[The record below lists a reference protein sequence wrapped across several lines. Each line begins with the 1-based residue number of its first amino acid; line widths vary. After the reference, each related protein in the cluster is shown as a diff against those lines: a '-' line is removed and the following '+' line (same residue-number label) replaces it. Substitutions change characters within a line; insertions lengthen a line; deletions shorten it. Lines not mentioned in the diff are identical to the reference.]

1 MPAYRSHGS
10 HITATTT
17 TTTRGCKGGQRG
29 RAAAGSLPWHNNAAE
44 ERPHNHDDA
53 YDDDDDDDNALSQI
67 FNELN
72 NVLLLRQPQQ
82 GSPHEGHV
90 LQLPL
95 PLAAVCFGCSIVC
108 VWGIPQLVSGIL
120 TCLLAFYA
128 LSEVGLITTCHFA

>member
-17 TTTRGCKGGQRG
+17 TTRVVQGRGGQRG
-29 RAAAGSLPWHNNAAE
+29 RAVAGSLLWYNNAAE
-44 ERPHNHDDA
+44 EPPHHHDDA
-53 YDDDDDDDNALSQI
+53 DDDDDDDDDNALSQI

-90 LQLPL
+90 LELQLPL
-95 PLAAVCFGCSIVC
+95 LAAAVCFGC
-108 VWGIPQLVSGIL
+108 G
-120 TCLLAFYA
+120 TK
-128 LSEVGLITTCHFA
+128 

>member
-17 TTTRGCKGGQRG
+17 TTRVVQGRGGQRG
-29 RAAAGSLPWHNNAAE
+29 RAVAGSLLWYNNAAE
-44 ERPHNHDDA
+44 EPPHHHDDA
-53 YDDDDDDDNALSQI
+53 DDDDDDDDNALSQI

-90 LQLPL
+90 LALQLPL
-95 PLAAVCFGCSIVC
+95 LAAAVCFGC
-108 VWGIPQLVSGIL
+108 G
-120 TCLLAFYA
+120 TK
-128 LSEVGLITTCHFA
+128 

>member
-17 TTTRGCKGGQRG
+17 ARGYKGVQRG
-29 RAAAGSLPWHNNAAE
+29 RAVAGSLPWHNNAGE
-44 ERPHNHDDA
+44 EPPHHHDDA
-53 YDDDDDDDNALSQI
+53 DDDDDDDDNALSQI

-82 GSPHEGHV
+82 GSPQEHVQGHV

-108 VWGIPQLVSGIL
+108 VGH
-120 TCLLAFYA
+120 T
-128 LSEVGLITTCHFA
+128 TTC